1 MRPRGSAEELERR
14 RWRAMEL
21 LKQGEAPVEVARQ
34 LQVDRR
40 SVRRW
45 KAAHS
50 REGGAGLRSRPTPGR
65 PPKLAEAEKEQLQE
79 ILLKGAKA
87 AGFPSEL
94 WTCPRVARVI
104 ARHFGVRYHVDHI
117 GRLLHGLGWTPQ
129 KPQRRAVERDEGA
142 IRNWIRRDWPRIKK
156 KPGD

>member
-1 MRPRGSAEELERR
+1 MRPQGKPEELERR
-14 RWRAMEL
+14 RWRAIEL
-21 LKQGEAPVEVARQ
+21 LKQGEPPVEVARQ

-45 KAAHS
+45 KAAHA
-50 REGGAGLRSRPTPGR
+50 REGAAGLRSRPTPGR
-65 PPKLAEAEKEQLQE
+65 PPKLGDAEKKQLEE

-87 AGFPSEL
+87 AGFPSQL

-104 ARHFGVRYHVDHI
+104 ARQFGVRYHVDHI

-142 IRNWIRRDWPRIKK
+142 IRNWIQRDWPRIKK